1 MTQGTQDLE
10 ETHELILQFE
20 KQGGVVPVVVQE
32 REGGTVLMVAYV
44 NRTALERTRS
54 SGYATFYSR
63 SRDKLWVKGDFSG
76 HYLMVREIRVDCDQ
90 DALLYLVD
98 LVSGG
103 ACHTRNASGHPRRS
117 CFYRKISEEGGME
130 HLEE

>member
-1 MTQGTQDLE
+1 MEYRELE
-10 ETHELILQFE
+10 ETHELALQFG
-20 KQGGVVPVVVQE
+20 KQGGVVPVVVQD
-32 REGGTVLMVAYV
+32 RDHGAVLMVAYA
-44 NRTALERTRS
+44 NRAALEETRS

-63 SRDKLWVKGDFSG
+63 SRDTLWVKGASSG
-76 HYLMVREIRVDCDQ
+76 HSLIVREIRVDCDQ

-98 LVSGG
+98 LAGEG